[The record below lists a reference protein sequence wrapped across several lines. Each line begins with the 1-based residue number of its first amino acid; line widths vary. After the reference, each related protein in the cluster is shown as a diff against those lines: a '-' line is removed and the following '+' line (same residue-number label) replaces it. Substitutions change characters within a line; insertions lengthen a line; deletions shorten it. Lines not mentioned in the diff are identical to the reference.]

1 MSNHNEHQSIEYIPI
16 DKIVILNPRD
26 RNKDA
31 FQEIVKS
38 IELVG
43 LKKPISVTPRRSEA
57 NGIFYRL
64 ICGQGR
70 LEAFKQLNQTTI
82 PAIIRHNTDEECYLM
97 SLVENLARR
106 HHAPLDMMKEIEI
119 LYNNGYSKKQI
130 SAKTGLSPAYIRDIL
145 ILLDKG
151 EERLISAV
159 ERKKIP
165 MYIAMKIVNSG
176 DQEVQD
182 ALVEAYETNLISGKD
197 LNFVR
202 DFIVNR
208 KMYGK
213 HLRRLGN
220 PTTTKPL
227 KGKDLAKV
235 YEDECAR
242 LEYQIQKADLTEFR
256 LNLMESTLKSMLNDD
271 NFINLI
277 RAEKFDTL
285 PKYLIE

>member
-1 MSNHNEHQSIEYIPI
+1 MNNDNKPQSIEFIPI

-57 NGIFYRL
+57 DGVFYRL

-70 LEAFKQLNQTTI
+70 LEAFKQLNQTNI

-106 HHAPLDMMKEIEI
+106 QHAPLDMLKEIEN
-119 LYNNGYSKKQI
+119 LSTNGYSKKQI
-130 SAKTGLSPAYIRDIL
+130 AEKTGLSPAYTRDIL

-159 ERKKIP
+159 ESKKIP
-165 MYIAMKIVNSG
+165 MYIALKIVNSE
-176 DQEVQD
+176 DKEIQD
-182 ALVEAYETNLISGKD
+182 ALIDAFEINLISGKD

-202 DFIVNR
+202 DFIVKR

-213 HLRRLGN
+213 QLHPSGKH
-220 PTTTKPL
+220 TKSFE
-227 KGKDLAKV
+227 GKDLAKV

-256 LNLMESTLKSMLNDD
+256 LKFVESTLKSMLQDD
-271 NFINLI
+271 NFINLM

-285 PKYLIE
+285 PKYIFE